1 MDSKTRLLYWM
12 LSASKGGPTRI
23 RILRALSAKPMNLR
37 QLALGLSLD
46 YKTVQGHI
54 EMLVENGIVYTPKQ
68 GYGQVLFI
76 SPEWEENEFLKE
88 NLKGEGNG
96 KRKENEGK
104 RKKRKK

>member
-1 MDSKTRLLYWM
+1 MDSRTRLLYWM

-23 RILRALSAKPMNLR
+23 RILKTLSGKPMNLR
-37 QLALGLSLD
+37 KLALELSLD

-54 EMLVENGIVYTPKQ
+54 EMLIENGILYTPRQ

-88 NLKGEGNG
+88 NLKGEKDG
-96 KRKENEGK
+96 KEKGSKEK
-104 RKKRKK
+104 RKK

>member
-1 MDSKTRLLYWM
+1 M

-23 RILRALSAKPMNLR
+23 RILKTLSDKPMNLR
-37 QLALGLSLD
+37 KLALALSLD

-76 SPEWEENEFLKE
+76 SPDWEENEFLKE
-88 NLKGEGNG
+88 VLDGKGNG
-96 KRKENEGK
+96 DENEKRKSGK
-104 RKKRKK
+104 KGKKK